1 LNLITQLR
9 TNRVVAVEKLVRV
22 KMIKNNQVIQRTVCL
37 SVWAVLS
44 VLALQLSGCSSPMPS
59 RAPVEDRSFGNMGK
73 LTTDAP
79 VLAPIDS
86 KPLPNLMNSQHAGKP
101 GYYTVKPGDT
111 VMQIGRSTNQN
122 WRDIVKWN
130 SLESANQIEVGQVL
144 RIAPLE
150 SNGVA
155 IKPPVVVVP
164 SAAAT
169 ATPLPPLPSVA
180 SVAAEDDIPW
190 MWPSSGIL
198 ISGYD
203 EVKSKG
209 LKIAGKLGDPVYA
222 SADGRVVYAG
232 SGLRGY
238 GNLVILK
245 HNETYLTAYA
255 HNQTLLVK
263 EDQTVR
269 KGQRIADMGSS
280 DSERV
285 MLHFEVRRNGKP
297 VDPAK
302 YLPGR

>member
-1 LNLITQLR
+1 MIQMIQRPSKMQGLVQISFLALLS
-9 TNRVVAVEKLVRV
+9 VAV
-22 KMIKNNQVIQRTVCL
+22 
-37 SVWAVLS
+37 
-44 VLALQLSGCSSPMPS
+44 LQIAACSTPMPT
-59 RAPVEDRSFGNMGK
+59 RAPVVDRSTGNNVVVTK
-73 LTTDAP
+73 PNVDAP

-111 VMQIGRSTNQN
+111 VMQIGRNTNQN

-130 SLESANQIEVGQVL
+130 NLESANQIEVGQVL
-144 RIAPLE
+144 RIAPLD
-150 SNGVA
+150 NTGLVT
-155 IKPPVVVVP
+155 KPPVAVATTPAVIPAPVQP
-164 SAAAT
+164 SGSTSAV
-169 ATPLPPLPSVA
+169 S
-180 SVAAEDDIPW
+180 EDDIPW
-190 MWPSSGIL
+190 IWPSSGSL

-203 EVKSKG
+203 EAKSKG

-280 DSERV
+280 DADRV

-302 YLPGR
+302 YLPSR

>member
-1 LNLITQLR
+1 MIQKTQ
-9 TNRVVAVEKLVRV
+9 T
-22 KMIKNNQVIQRTVCL
+22 IQRMVQGLTLAVFSTV
-37 SVWAVLS
+37 V
-44 VLALQLSGCSSPMPS
+44 LQLTGCSSPMPS
-59 RAPVEDRSFGNMGK
+59 RAPVEDRSTGTQGS
-73 LTTDAP
+73 TASPSRPGIDAP

-86 KPLPNLMNSQHAGKP
+86 KPLPNLTNQQNAGKP

-111 VMQIGRSTNQN
+111 IMQVGRTTGQN
-122 WRDIVKWN
+122 TRDIGKWRRLDN
-130 SLESANQIEVGQVL
+130 PNQVETGQVL
-144 RIAPLE
+144 RVAPPE
-150 SNGVA
+150 GSVVTPV
-155 IKPPVVVVP
+155 KPPVV
-164 SAAAT
+164 
-169 ATPLPPLPSVA
+169 ATPVPPVTPPPTA
-180 SVAAEDDIPW
+180 PAPDEDIAW
-190 MWPSSGIL
+190 MWPSSGSL

-203 EVKSKG
+203 DVKSKG
-209 LKIAGKLGDPVYA
+209 LKIAGKAGDPVYA
-222 SADGRVVYAG
+222 AADGRVVYAG
-232 SGLRGY
+232 SAVRGY

-280 DSERV
+280 DAERV

>member
-1 LNLITQLR
+1 MIQKIKCLQ
-9 TNRVVAVEKLVRV
+9 RVLPVTAMALLTGA
-22 KMIKNNQVIQRTVCL
+22 M
-37 SVWAVLS
+37 
-44 VLALQLSGCSSPMPS
+44 LQLAGCSTPMPT
-59 RAPVEDRSFGNMGK
+59 RAPVVDRSTGNAVTASK
-73 LTTDAP
+73 PSVDAP
-79 VLAPIDS
+79 VFAPIDS

-111 VMQIGRSTNQN
+111 VMQIGRNTSQN

-130 SLESANQIEVGQVL
+130 NLESANQIEVGQVL
-144 RIAPLE
+144 RVVPLDG
-150 SNGVA
+150 NGA
-155 IKPPVVVVP
+155 ATKPPG
-164 SAAAT
+164 AAAT
-169 ATPLPPLPSVA
+169 APTITPLPSLPPAPA
-180 SVAAEDDIPW
+180 SASASAAPEDDIPW
-190 MWPSSGIL
+190 MWPSSGTL

-280 DSERV
+280 DADKV

-302 YLPGR
+302 YLPVR

>member
-1 LNLITQLR
+1 MIQKTQ
-9 TNRVVAVEKLVRV
+9 T
-22 KMIKNNQVIQRTVCL
+22 IQRLAQGFTL
-37 SVWAVLS
+37 AVFS
-44 VLALQLSGCSSPMPS
+44 IVMLQLTGCSSPMPS
-59 RAPVEDRSFGNMGK
+59 RAPVEERSTVTPGSV
-73 LTTDAP
+73 LAP
-79 VLAPIDS
+79 SKPNTETLVFAPIDS
-86 KPLPNLMNSQHAGKP
+86 KPLPNMTNSQNAGKP

-111 VMQIGRSTNQN
+111 IMQVGRVTGQN

-130 SLESANQIEVGQVL
+130 NLDNPNQVETGQVL
-144 RIAPLE
+144 RVAPPE
-150 SNGVA
+150 GSVVTPV
-155 IKPPVVVVP
+155 KPPVVATPVVP
-164 SAAAT
+164 ITPAPTPAA
-169 ATPLPPLPSVA
+169 PD
-180 SVAAEDDIPW
+180 EDIAW
-190 MWPSSGIL
+190 MWPSSGSL

-209 LKIAGKLGDPVYA
+209 LKISGKAGDPVYA

-232 SGLRGY
+232 SAVRGY

>member
-1 LNLITQLR
+1 MIDLIQ
-9 TNRVVAVEKLVRV
+9 KLS
-22 KMIKNNQVIQRTVCL
+22 KMQRFVQIGTLALL
-37 SVWAVLS
+37 SVV
-44 VLALQLSGCSSPMPS
+44 ALQLAGCSTPMPT
-59 RAPVEDRSFGNMGK
+59 RAPVVDRSTGSNTVVTK
-73 LTTDAP
+73 PSVDAP
-79 VLAPIDS
+79 VFAPIDS

-111 VMQIGRSTNQN
+111 VMQIGRNTSQN

-130 SLESANQIEVGQVL
+130 NLESANQIEVGQVL
-144 RIAPLE
+144 RVVPLDT
-150 SNGVA
+150 NGAVT
-155 IKPPVVVVP
+155 KPPV
-164 SAAAT
+164 AT
-169 ATPLPPLPSVA
+169 APALTPLPPLPPTSA
-180 SVAAEDDIPW
+180 SAAPEDDIPW
-190 MWPSSGIL
+190 MWPSTGSL

-280 DSERV
+280 DADKV

-302 YLPGR
+302 YLPSR